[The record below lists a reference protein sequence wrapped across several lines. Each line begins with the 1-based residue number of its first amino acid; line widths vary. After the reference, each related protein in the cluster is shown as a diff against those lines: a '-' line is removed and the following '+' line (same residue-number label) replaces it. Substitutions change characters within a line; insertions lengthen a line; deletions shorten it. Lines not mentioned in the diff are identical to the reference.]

1 MKTFIKTGFASL
13 LLLLAISCKKESNTI
28 QSSATTDNS
37 LTGTL
42 LTDVNGVAGDNAIG
56 IGTQRWRTQN
66 LDVSRY
72 NNGDKIPEVRSAA
85 KWAALTTGAW
95 CWYKNDSANGAIY
108 GKLYNWY
115 AVNDPRGIAPA
126 GWHIPTNAELDT
138 LSAFLGGQAVAGG
151 KLKETGTTHWL
162 TPNTDASD
170 SSGFAGLPG
179 GSRASNGTFDVLNI
193 LGSYG
198 GFWSSTADGSL
209 NALNHYLLYNNG
221 TFNFKSYRKQNGFSV
236 RCVRD

>member
-1 MKTFIKTGFASL
+1 MKQICSL
-13 LLLLAISCKKESNTI
+13 LVVMIMVAACKKSPVLAPAPVE
-28 QSSATTDNS
+28 SATPAHITDIEAAGTNS
-37 LTGTL
+37 S
-42 LTDVNGVAGDNAIG
+42 IK
-56 IGTQRWRTQN
+56 IGTQRWMAKN
-66 LDVSRY
+66 LNASRY
-72 NNGDKIPEVRSAA
+72 RNGDLIPHVTDNAS
-85 KWAALTTGAW
+85 WAALTTGAW

-151 KLKETGTTHWL
+151 KMKETGTTHWL
-162 TPNTDASD
+162 APNTDASD